1 MPKHRMQTAMIIV
14 GVAGILA
21 AAVWAQSPVP
31 SSPAQQKTAIKKKAR
46 KSAPAKVDSV
56 PAAVTLPP
64 QDSGMPGK
72 DLKTPALFSF
82 RVVTEPES
90 ASVLLD
96 DSAKGFSPCTLS
108 FVAPGNHVLTIRKSG
123 YYLKKAEIAVDSA
136 SPPELSF
143 VLLKPAFL
151 RVTSNP
157 PGAALLI
164 DGTKEGATPY
174 ESDKVKPGEHSLKV
188 EIKQYAA
195 AERFLTVKNGGRDTV
210 NFALEH
216 TKAYNDSVETAQR
229 AAEKLQ
235 KDRFTFTVV
244 SAIFCL
250 CALLLVVIEANN
262 Q

>member
-1 MPKHRMQTAMIIV
+1 MPKNSLKMAMIIV

-21 AAVWAQSPVP
+21 AAVWAQSPAP
-31 SSPAQQKTAIKKKAR
+31 SSPARQKAVVKKIAR
-46 KSAPAKVDSV
+46 KSSPVQTDSIPAVI
-56 PAAVTLPP
+56 PALP
-64 QDSGMPGK
+64 QDSGISGK
-72 DLKTPALFSF
+72 DSMRPTLFSF

-96 DSAKGFSPCTLS
+96 DSAKGLSPCSISGVT
-108 FVAPGNHVLTIRKSG
+108 PGGHVLTIRKSG
-123 YYLKKAEIAVDSA
+123 CYLKKAEITVDSA

-157 PGAALLI
+157 PGAAVSI
-164 DGTKEGATPY
+164 DGKKEGTAPY
-174 ESDKVKPGEHSLKV
+174 ENDKVKPGDHSLKV
-188 EIKQYAA
+188 ELKQHAA
-195 AERFLTVKNGGRDTV
+195 AERSLTVKNGGRDTV
-210 NFALEH
+210 HFTLEH
-216 TKAYNDSVETAQR
+216 TQVYKDSVETARR

-235 KDRFTFTVV
+235 KDRFTFTIV

>member
-1 MPKHRMQTAMIIV
+1 MPKNSMKTAMIIV
-14 GVAGILA
+14 GAAGILA
-21 AAVWAQSPVP
+21 AAVWAQSP
-31 SSPAQQKTAIKKKAR
+31 SPASPARQKVAVKKTAR
-46 KSAPAKVDSV
+46 KSISVKTDSV
-56 PAAVTLPP
+56 PAVLPALP
-64 QDSGMPGK
+64 QDSGIPGK
-72 DLKTPALFSF
+72 DTVTPVLFSF

-108 FVAPGNHVLTIRKSG
+108 RVAPGSHVLTIRKSG
-123 YYLKKAEIAVDSA
+123 CYLKKAEITVDSA

-157 PGAALLI
+157 PGAALSI
-164 DGTKEGATPY
+164 DGTKEGTTPY
-174 ESDKVKPGEHSLKV
+174 ENDKVKPGGHSVRV
-188 EIKQYAA
+188 ELKQYAA
-195 AERFLTVKNGGRDTV
+195 AERSLTLNNGGRDTV
-210 NFALEH
+210 HFALEH
-216 TKAYNDSVETAQR
+216 TRAYNDSVETARR
-229 AAEKLQ
+229 ASEKLQ
-235 KDRFTFTVV
+235 KDRFTFSIV